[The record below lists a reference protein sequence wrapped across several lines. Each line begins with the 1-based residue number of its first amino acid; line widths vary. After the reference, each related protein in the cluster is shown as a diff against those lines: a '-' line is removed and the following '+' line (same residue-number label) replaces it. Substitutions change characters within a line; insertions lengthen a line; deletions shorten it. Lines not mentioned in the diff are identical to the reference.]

1 MVKTLRTTRIIS
13 GLASCRQILRL
24 DTQRVRAQLVRKLGG
39 IFNDANALAHAKEL
53 QPKERVGW
61 ARVAAYVAQTIDGLC
76 SGFDE
81 RQIDTD
87 LAELQRLINEAKAKV
102 QNENLQT
109 GTLLD
114 WQDSNS
120 TGSS

>member
-1 MVKTLRTTRIIS
+1 MRCLV
-13 GLASCRQILRL
+13 SCRQILRL
-24 DTQRVRAQLVRKLGG
+24 DTQRVRGQLVRKLGG
-39 IFNDANALAHAKEL
+39 IFSAADSLAHDQKL
-53 QPKERVGW
+53 QLKEREAW
-61 ARVAAYVAQTIDGLC
+61 ARIAAYVAQTIDGLC

-81 RQIDTD
+81 RQVDTD
-87 LAELQRLINEAKAKV
+87 LAELERLINEAKAKV

-109 GTLLD
+109 GALLD